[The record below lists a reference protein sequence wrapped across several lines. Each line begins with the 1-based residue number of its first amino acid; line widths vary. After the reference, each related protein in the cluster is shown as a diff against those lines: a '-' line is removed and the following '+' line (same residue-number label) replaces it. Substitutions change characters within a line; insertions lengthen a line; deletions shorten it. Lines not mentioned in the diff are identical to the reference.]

1 MNEVTFSRARTSFEM
16 LVIDKVCSAGKNLS
30 IRPGI
35 YINFVGVLS
44 QAEFYSVSY
53 RCAGSYWKESGDLLL
68 HSCSNVPRVEYEGRN

>member
-1 MNEVTFSRARTSFEM
+1 M
-16 LVIDKVCSAGKNLS
+16 LFIDQVCSVAKNLS
-30 IRPGI
+30 IRAGI

-68 HSCSNVPRVEYEGRN
+68 YSCSNVPRVEHEGRN